1 MKLNF
6 HPKVTKIAA
15 IVVGVVLSLV
25 LLVFTFN
32 FISGTFTRAAN
43 QTPQDVVIINVTQ
56 NAATVKWTTQ
66 SPSQG
71 VIEYG
76 TSQTALN
83 FFAPEVAQTQN
94 HSVDLTLLASQT
106 TYYFQIRIG
115 DQKYDNG
122 GVPWTF
128 ATKGAS
134 AQTAAEP
141 TTILPTTSSAKTPS
155 PTPVSSVVIPP
166 AGASPTP
173 AVCSSTDCVTIC
185 KQLGKGCTTQD
196 FIKASCVGKV
206 NMQTCK

>member
-6 HPKVTKIAA
+6 HPKVIKIAGIA
-15 IVVGVVLSLV
+15 VGLVLSMFLLV
-25 LLVFTFN
+25 LTFN

-43 QTPQDVVIINVTQ
+43 QTPQDVVINNVTQ

-66 SPSQG
+66 NPSQG

-83 FFAPEVAQTQN
+83 FFAPETSQTPN
-94 HSVDLTLLASQT
+94 HSVDLTLLAAQT

-128 ATKGAS
+128 ATKGPNA
-134 AQTAAEP
+134 TNPLP
-141 TTILPTTSSAKTPS
+141 TSILPTKASSSGLIS

-166 AGASPTP
+166 VAKSPSPAACTP
-173 AVCSSTDCVTIC
+173 TDCIGIC

-196 FIKASCVGKV
+196 LVKANCVGKV
-206 NMQTCK
+206 NMKTCQ